1 VAVPVL
7 AGMVYSG
14 VKGVL
19 KGQTKAAQGQ
29 LRMQLAEVLQK
40 VRRHFF
46 DVDLSTG
53 NFSRVDEYFNNL
65 ERTVNEQVRGMV
77 EKKSKESQAE
87 ISRLAQAAQLSGRE
101 REARIEQTRQQL
113 AQWDK
118 IGKSAKDIMGRM
130 EALKRPQAPTT
141 A

>member
-1 VAVPVL
+1 
-7 AGMVYSG
+7 
-14 VKGVL
+14 
-19 KGQTKAAQGQ
+19 
-29 LRMQLAEVLQK
+29 
-40 VRRHFF
+40 
-46 DVDLSTG
+46 
-53 NFSRVDEYFNNL
+53 
-65 ERTVNEQVRGMV
+65 MV

-87 ISRLAQAAQLSGRE
+87 ISRLAQSAQLSGRE